1 MTKNEFVMAAEKTA
15 MPKIKIGN
23 HPNYADIWVVNVNG
37 RVFCRQFSK
46 NEKGWYAAILK
57 SPKAHIKMNGSGF
70 NVIGKVPE
78 FSEALSK
85 EIGQAYLKKY
95 GRRFH
100 WFAVVAWLMSR
111 RKRWS
116 KTVELVLD
124 K

>member
-1 MTKNEFVMAAEKTA
+1 MTKNEFVVAAKKTA
-15 MPKIKIGN
+15 MPKIKIGD
-23 HPNYADIWVVNVNG
+23 HPRYADIWVVSVNG

-46 NEKGWYAAILK
+46 NVKGWYTAILK
-57 SPKAHIKMNGSGF
+57 SPNAHRKMNGSAF

-95 GRRFH
+95 GRSFH
-100 WFAVVAWLMSR
+100 PRVFVAWLMSR
-111 RKRWS
+111 RKRWG

-124 K
+124 Q